1 MEFLFSGVKMNI
13 EKIIAEKLKISE
25 NQVQKTVELI
35 DEGNTIPFI
44 SRYRKEVTGNLTDT
58 VLRDL
63 EENLTYLRNL
73 QKRKEDVLRI
83 IEEQGKLTEELK
95 AEIEKAEKLQEVE
108 DLYLPFKQKKRT
120 RASQAKERGLE
131 LLKEY
136 LFNFEDKTRKIEEEA
151 EKYIT
156 EEVPTVKAALQGAM
170 DILAEE
176 ISETKEYRDIVR
188 AGAKKGGLL
197 CEGDP
202 SKDDGTYEMY
212 YEFAERMRFL
222 KPHRILAIF
231 RGEKEG
237 ILKLKFD
244 FNDADN
250 MFQILKSI
258 CLDKEDP
265 GMEYLQATVIDS
277 YKRLLRPSIETEVK
291 NELKEMAD
299 KSSIEI
305 FGDNLRPYL
314 MQPPIKDMNIIGLD
328 PGYRTGCKT
337 AVVSSFG
344 EVLDYGV
351 IYPAKP
357 KADVEGSKKTL
368 KKYIEKY
375 DINLIA
381 IGNGTASRETE
392 QMVVELLAEVG
403 KKDLYYAIVN
413 EAGASIYSASKLG
426 NDEFPDLDVTIRGA
440 ISIARRIQDPL
451 AELVKIEPQH
461 IGVGQY
467 QHDVNQKELSETLE
481 KIVEDCVNSVG
492 VDINTA
498 SVALLGYVSGITKTT
513 AKNILEYKRENGPF
527 SSRKEVKKVKGIGP
541 KAFTQCAGFLRIPE
555 SKEVLDHTAVHPESY
570 DIAVKLLD
578 RDLDK
583 IDYQKTAEEL
593 EVGIPTLQDIVA
605 ELKKPGRDPR
615 DEMPKPILRSDVL
628 SIEDLEVGM
637 ELQGTVRNVV
647 AFGAFV
653 DIGIKNDGLVH
664 ISQLSDRFIKDPKEV
679 VKVSDI
685 VKVKII
691 DIDVERGKVG
701 LSMKGLKGKKGS
713 LRQKKNN
720 TKF

>member
-131 LLKEY
+131 PLKEY

-392 QMVVELLAEVG
+392 QMVVELLSEVG

-527 SSRKEVKKVKGIGP
+527 SSRKEIKKVKGIGL

-701 LSMKGLKGKKGS
+701 LSMKGLKGKK
-713 LRQKKNN
+713 RK
-720 TKF
+720 

>member
-258 CLDKEDP
+258 CLDREDP

-392 QMVVELLAEVG
+392 QMVVELLSEVG

-527 SSRKEVKKVKGIGP
+527 SSRKEIKKVKGIGP

-685 VKVKII
+685 AKVKII

-701 LSMKGLKGKKGS
+701 LSMKGLKGKK
-713 LRQKKNN
+713 RK
-720 TKF
+720 

>member
-131 LLKEY
+131 PLKEY

-392 QMVVELLAEVG
+392 QMVVELLSEVG

-527 SSRKEVKKVKGIGP
+527 SSRKEIKKVKGIGP

-664 ISQLSDRFIKDPKEV
+664 ISQLSDRFIKDPKEI

-701 LSMKGLKGKKGS
+701 LSMKGLKGKK
-713 LRQKKNN
+713 RK
-720 TKF
+720 

>member
-392 QMVVELLAEVG
+392 QMVVELLSEVG

-527 SSRKEVKKVKGIGP
+527 SSRKEIKKVKGIGP

-637 ELQGTVRNVV
+637 ELKGTVRNVV

-701 LSMKGLKGKKGS
+701 LSMKGLKGKK
-713 LRQKKNN
+713 RK
-720 TKF
+720 

>member
-131 LLKEY
+131 PLKEY

-299 KSSIEI
+299 KSSLEI

-392 QMVVELLAEVG
+392 QMVVELLSEVG

-527 SSRKEVKKVKGIGP
+527 SSRKEIKKVKGIGP

-637 ELQGTVRNVV
+637 VLQGTVRNVV

-701 LSMKGLKGKKGS
+701 LSMKGMGKNRK
-713 LRQKKNN
+713 
-720 TKF
+720 

>member
-1 MEFLFSGVKMNI
+1 MNI
-13 EKIIAEKLKISE
+13 EKIIAKKLNISE
-25 NQVQKTVELI
+25 EQVQKTVELI

-63 EENLTYLRNL
+63 EENLNYLRNL

-83 IEEQGKLTEELK
+83 IEEQGKLTEELQK
-95 AEIEKAEKLQEVE
+95 EIEEAEKLQEVE

-131 LLKEY
+131 PLKD
-136 LFNFEDKTRKIEEEA
+136 FMFDFSNKDRKIEEEA
-151 EKYIT
+151 EKYIR
-156 EEVPTVKAALQGAM
+156 EEVPTAKDALKGAM

-188 AGAKKGGLL
+188 AGAKKGGLF

-212 YEFAERMRFL
+212 YDFAERMKYL

-250 MFQILKSI
+250 MFQILKSL
-258 CLDKEDP
+258 CTDKEDP
-265 GMEYLQATVIDS
+265 AMAYLQETIIDS

-291 NELKEMAD
+291 AELKQTAD
-299 KSSIEI
+299 RASIEI
-305 FGDNLRPYL
+305 FGDNLKPYL

-328 PGYRTGCKT
+328 PGYRTGCKV
-337 AVVSSFG
+337 AVVSSYG
-344 EVLDYGV
+344 EVLDHGV

-357 KADVEGSKKTL
+357 KADVEGSKKLL
-368 KKYIEKY
+368 KKFIEKY

-392 QMVVELLAEVG
+392 QMAVDLLSEVG

-492 VDINTA
+492 VNINTA
-498 SVALLGYVSGITKTT
+498 SVALLAYVSGITKTT
-513 AKNILEYKRENGPF
+513 AKNILEYKKENGPF
-527 SSRKEVKKVKGIGP
+527 TSRKEIKKVKGIGP

-578 RDLDK
+578 RDLGK
-583 IDYQKTAEEL
+583 IDYNKTAEEL
-593 EVGIPTLQDIVA
+593 KVGIPTLQDIVA

-628 SIEDLEVGM
+628 SIEDLKIGM

-653 DIGIKNDGLVH
+653 DIGVKNDGLVH
-664 ISQLSDRFIKDPKEV
+664 ISQLSDRFVKDAKEV

-691 DIDVERGKVG
+691 HIDVERRKVG
-701 LSMKGLKGKKGS
+701 LSMKGLKK
-713 LRQKKNN
+713 
-720 TKF
+720 